1 MWILD
6 LLMGNAPVRLIGLEN
21 SSDRLI
27 PSKHI
32 YYKLIFHFGVIVTVN
47 AFTPKRVV
55 GDISRHLF

>member
-27 PSKHI
+27 PKHI
-32 YYKLIFHFGVIVTVN
+32 EYKLIFHFGVIVAVN
-47 AFTPKRVV
+47 AFTPKRVI
-55 GDISRHLF
+55 GNISRYLF